1 MSITTSKKDLI
12 KFENRQ
18 FSEKWVKA
26 TDAEEQRKI
35 LSDLVFYEKLEAIKI
50 LIELGVNP
58 NVHNRKLFKEN
69 VSSTVRI
76 KNLIIISGR

>member
-1 MSITTSKKDLI
+1 MTTSNKDLT

-35 LSDLVFYEKLEAIKI
+35 LSDLVFYEKLDAIKI

-58 NVHNRKLFKEN
+58 NVHNQKLFRGN
-69 VSSTVRI
+69 VSSTVR
-76 KNLIIISGR
+76 KKSQ

>member
-1 MSITTSKKDLI
+1 MSMTTSNKDLT

-35 LSDLVFYEKLEAIKI
+35 LSDLVFYEKLDAIKI

-58 NVHNRKLFKEN
+58 NVHNQKLFRGN
-69 VSSTVRI
+69 VSSTVR
-76 KNLIIISGR
+76 KKKPIIISE